1 MTYFAFLNMLPLLF
15 EKKTPL
21 ISHSPNFYEKLLL
34 IKEALFYG
42 KMILS
47 KVLNNVNKK

>member
-1 MTYFAFLNMLPLLF
+1 MLPLLF
-15 EKKTPL
+15 EKKPL

-42 KMILS
+42 KMVLS

>member
-1 MTYFAFLNMLPLLF
+1 MLEVNINSVAVEF
-15 EKKTPL
+15 SKR
-21 ISHSPNFYEKLLL
+21 IINFYEKLLL

-47 KVLNNVNKK
+47 KVLDNVNKK